1 MIAISIAIDRRQ
13 SIIDINFT
21 KFALFCPEEAIITVE
36 VNPIPIVQPPKPT
49 LSPNEALNNSNPG
62 GNPHKHKDSEVICC
76 ELL

>member
-36 VNPIPIVQPPKPT
+36 ANPIPIVQPPKPI
-49 LSPNEALNNSNPG
+49 LPPNEALNNSNTG
-62 GNPHKHKDSEVICC
+62 GNSNKKKDSEVICC